1 MLVNGSSEGEA
12 SQQPEQQIRSRS
24 KSHMFVFTR
33 LTTFDN
39 NKATNML
46 LSKQSNIL
54 TKKLIL

>member
-1 MLVNGSSEGEA
+1 MNGSSEGEA

-24 KSHMFVFTR
+24 KSNMFVFTR

-39 NKATNML
+39 NKTTNML